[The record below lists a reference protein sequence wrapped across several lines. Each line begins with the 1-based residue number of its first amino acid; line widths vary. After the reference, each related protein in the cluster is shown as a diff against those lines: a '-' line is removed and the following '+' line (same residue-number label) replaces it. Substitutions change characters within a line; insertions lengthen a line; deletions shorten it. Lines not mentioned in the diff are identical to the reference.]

1 MHTNHPKY
9 LKRQFIKLH
18 YVQVGKALLKYK
30 YVPLEVLIEK
40 LKTEMKYSNVLVPRF
55 TTLANSEIYSRK
67 VGTCPEI
74 NKTLK
79 GVFFEAF
86 RSKSG

>member
-1 MHTNHPKY
+1 MKH
-9 LKRQFIKLH
+9 QFIKLH

-67 VGTCPEI
+67 VVGTCPEI

>member
-1 MHTNHPKY
+1 M
-9 LKRQFIKLH
+9 

-55 TTLANSEIYSRK
+55 TTLANSEMYSRK
-67 VGTCPEI
+67 VGT
-74 NKTLK
+74 
-79 GVFFEAF
+79 
-86 RSKSG
+86 